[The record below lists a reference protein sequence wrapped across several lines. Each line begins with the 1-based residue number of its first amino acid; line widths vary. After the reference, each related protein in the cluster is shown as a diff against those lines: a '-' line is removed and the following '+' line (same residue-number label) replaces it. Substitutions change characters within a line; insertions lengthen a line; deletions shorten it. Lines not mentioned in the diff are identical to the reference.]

1 MARACLTLGRV
12 VTRNVPPMTRTR
24 CREKGDDDEDEDE
37 DDDDN
42 NAPTSDENYF
52 SEVDCVTVTLFLD
65 IPVLLVSLEHV
76 RI

>member
-24 CREKGDDDEDEDE
+24 CREKGDDDDEDE

-42 NAPTSDENYF
+42 DAPSSDKDYF
-52 SEVDCVTVTLFLD
+52 SEVDCVKVTLFLD
-65 IPVLLVSLEHV
+65 IPVRLVSLEHGPG
-76 RI
+76 